1 MTSNKKRD
9 GRENGFWTP
18 MRAAITFLVF
28 GLLATFGVAGCNSSS
43 KTSNA
48 NANANTPKISMTV
61 NGAPV
66 QPNNGAPPPPQPQ
79 MIPASALDA
88 SLKTVDGKDFKLSEL
103 KDKVLVIDL
112 WATWCG
118 PCRYEIPELVKMQD
132 EYGEKGFEVIGL
144 DIDPGSDQPE
154 DVQKFAKEFKI
165 NYKVAF
171 AEEDLARS
179 LMKGG
184 NIPQSL
190 VVDRKGVVVKHF
202 IGFSPERTPQLMRDT
217 IEQALK

>member
-1 MTSNKKRD
+1 MNSDKKS
-9 GRENGFWTP
+9 GELENCFWTP
-18 MRAAITFLVF
+18 ARSALTFLAF
-28 GLLATFGVAGCNSSS
+28 GLLATFGLTSCNSSS
-43 KTSNA
+43 NTSNA
-48 NANANTPKISMTV
+48 NANAAKITMTV
-61 NGAPV
+61 NGSPA
-66 QPNNGAPPPPQPQ
+66 QPANVPPPPAQ

-118 PCRYEIPELVKMQD
+118 PCRYEIPELVKMQE
-132 EYGEKGFEVIGL
+132 EYGEKGFEVVGL
-144 DIDPGSDQPE
+144 DIDPKSDSPE
-154 DVQKFAKEFKI
+154 DVKGFVKEFKI

-171 AEEDLARS
+171 VEEALARS

-190 VVDRKGVVVKHF
+190 VVGRDGKVVKHF
-202 IGFSPERTPQLMRDT
+202 IGFSPDRTPALMREA
-217 IEQALK
+217 IEQAIK

>member
-1 MTSNKKRD
+1 MNAYKKQV
-9 GRENGFWTP
+9 GQAKSFWTP
-18 MRAAITFLVF
+18 ARTAFTLLVC
-28 GLLATFGVAGCNSSS
+28 GLLATFGITSCNSSQG
-43 KTSNA
+43 TSSTNA
-48 NANANTPKISMTV
+48 NAPKVTMTV

-66 QPNNGAPPPPQPQ
+66 QPNTAPPPPQ

-88 SLKTVDGKDFKLSEL
+88 SLKAVDGKEFKLSEL

-118 PCRYEIPELVKMQD
+118 PCRYEIPELVKMQN
-132 EYGEKGFEVIGL
+132 EYGPKGFEVVGL
-144 DIDPGSDQPE
+144 DIDPKSDSPE
-154 DVQKFAKEFKI
+154 DVQSFAKDFKI

-171 AEEDLARS
+171 AEEPLARS

-190 VVDRKGVVVKHF
+190 VIARDGKIVKHF
-202 IGFSPERTPQLMRDT
+202 IGFSPEKTPGLMREA

>member
-1 MTSNKKRD
+1 MNSYKKQVRQ
-9 GRENGFWTP
+9 ENNFWTP
-18 MRAAITFLVF
+18 ARAALTFLVF
-28 GLLATFGVAGCNSSS
+28 GLLATFGITSCNSSPN
-43 KTSNA
+43 TSSTNA
-48 NANANTPKISMTV
+48 NAPKITMTV
-61 NGAPV
+61 NGANPNT
-66 QPNNGAPPPPQPQ
+66 QPPNATPPPPQ

-88 SLKTVDGKDFKLSEL
+88 SLKTVDGKDFKLSTL

-132 EYGEKGFEVIGL
+132 QYGEKGFEVVGL
-144 DIDPGSDQPE
+144 DIDPKSDQPE
-154 DVQKFAKEFKI
+154 DVQAFVKEFKI

-171 AEEDLARS
+171 AEEPLARS

-190 VVDRKGVVVKHF
+190 VIGRDGKIVKHF
-202 IGFSPERTPQLMRDT
+202 IGFSPEKTPALMREA
-217 IEQALK
+217 IEQALQ